1 MDRAICIKA
10 FAKNIWNESITRYLC
25 YFHKFLV
32 QAYLNEHFWT
42 FEDICVVSG
51 FVCVALIGFFFIIKP
66 EPLFGETLIEIK
78 CAVAKQTKIGQFFF
92 IQNILPATIFYL
104 RQKEYLKIHF
114 EFSFGININVI
125 YSNSA

>member
-10 FAKNIWNESITRYLC
+10 FAKNIWNENITRYLC

-32 QAYLNEHFWT
+32 QAHLNEHFWT

-51 FVCVALIGFFFIIKP
+51 FVCLALTGFFFIIKP
-66 EPLFGETLIEIK
+66 EPLVGETLIEIK
-78 CAVAKQTKIGQFFF
+78 CAVAKQTKKGQFFF
-92 IQNILPATIFYL
+92 FQNILPATIFYL
-104 RQKEYLKIHF
+104 RQKEYLKIQF
-114 EFSFGININVI
+114 EFSFRININVI